1 MSDDKEVVAA
11 LISLA
16 GVIISVVIAYIASA
30 RQTNIEIRK
39 LRREILQEFNVRL
52 FDKRFDA
59 YTELYTYLS
68 AFTKVLQFGGQITK
82 TAICEL
88 YDQVQKWDTKHA
100 LLFSARTGIIN
111 YEFRVM
117 LYQLSQKS
125 EQELA
130 IEYSAEDALYQLRQ
144 KIGQFELALKDELG
158 IYTFESPTALGP
170 QQRFDAYSDIAKL
183 VTEKDSRQKKKSKAR
198 PELITD

>member
-1 MSDDKEVVAA
+1 MQSGGR
-11 LISLA
+11 S
-16 GVIISVVIAYIASA
+16 
-30 RQTNIEIRK
+30 T
-39 LRREILQEFNVRL
+39 
-52 FDKRFDA
+52 RF
-59 YTELYTYLS
+59 Y
-68 AFTKVLQFGGQITK
+68 
-82 TAICEL
+82 
-88 YDQVQKWDTKHA
+88 
-100 LLFSARTGIIN
+100 SARTGIIN
-111 YEFRVM
+111 YEFRVI
-117 LYQLSQKS
+117 YQLSQKS